1 MKRSIQQ
8 IIPAQRVNMGGHLI
22 DQPLPTREFPI
33 FDPFLLIHHWKQTMP
48 GGQKESEVGVAPH
61 PHRGFSPITFIYK
74 GEVSHRD
81 SFGNSAIV
89 KAGGTQW
96 MFAGSGVIHSER
108 PSKKYAEEG
117 GDLEFIQFWVNA
129 PAKSKMKEPYYYPLS
144 EKETPVFEN
153 EGVKVGVVCGE
164 FNGVKGGLDYY
175 SPLEL
180 YRVNMNSES
189 NCDFSLP
196 DTNNTMVYVVWGEIT
211 INGTVAKTKDLVVFQ
226 NDGSD
231 FTIKANKNSE
241 LIVFSGEPLNE
252 PIATYGP
259 MVMNTQQEI
268 IQALN
273 DVQAGKMGHLN
284 EVFE

>member
-22 DQPLPTREFPI
+22 DQPLPTRQFPM

-48 GGQKESEVGVAPH
+48 GGQKEAEVGVAPH

-74 GEVSHRD
+74 GEIHHRD
-81 SFGNSAIV
+81 SFGNSAKV
-89 KAGGTQW
+89 KEGGTQW
-96 MFAGSGVIHSER
+96 MFAGSGLIHSER

-129 PAKSKMKEPYYYPLS
+129 PRESKMKEPYYYPLS
-144 EKETPVFEN
+144 ESETPVFEK
-153 EGVKVGVVCGE
+153 EGLRLGVVCGE
-164 FNGVKGGLDYY
+164 YREVKGALDYY
-175 SPLEL
+175 SPMEL
-180 YRVNMNSES
+180 YRVSMEPKSD
-189 NCDFSLP
+189 CDFSFSKES
-196 DTNNTMVYVVWGEIT
+196 NTMVYVVWGEIE
-211 INGTVAKTKDLVVFQ
+211 INGVGAKTKDLVVFE
-226 NDGSD
+226 NDGTD
-231 FTIKANKNSE
+231 FTLEANADSE
-241 LIVFSGEPLNE
+241 LIVFSGRPLNE

-273 DVQAGKMGHLN
+273 DVQEGKMGQLN